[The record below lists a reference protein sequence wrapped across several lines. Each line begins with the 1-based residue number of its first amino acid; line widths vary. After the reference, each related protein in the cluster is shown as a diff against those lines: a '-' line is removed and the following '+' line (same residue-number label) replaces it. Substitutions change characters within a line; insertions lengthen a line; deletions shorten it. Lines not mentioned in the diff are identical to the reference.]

1 MDCEGEGKVREAMDA
16 MKGDERENLGRETVG
31 FGK

>member
-16 MKGDERENLGRETVG
+16 MKRDERGKQLDLGSN
-31 FGK
+31 